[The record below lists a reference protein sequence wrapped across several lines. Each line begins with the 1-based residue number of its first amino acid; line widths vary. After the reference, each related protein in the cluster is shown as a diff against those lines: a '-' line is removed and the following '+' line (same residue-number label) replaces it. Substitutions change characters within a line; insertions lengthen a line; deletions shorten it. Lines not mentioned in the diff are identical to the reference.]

1 MNREQIFAEIN
12 DLQETQAYKRTFD
25 FVARFTAKANTA
37 DAVTIPIN
45 NAGAFKQLGYNI
57 KYTKNSTLTRGGN
70 TTNTKNSTLTSVGTT
85 TNICAVRLKMRSQ
98 AANNTQSNDFV
109 PVQLIATPGAAD
121 MPRYGTR
128 PFMYVYPK
136 GDALVIEY
144 DNRAPAALV
153 PGDTYTMQ
161 DEQIEICFNG
171 NLYIID

>member
-57 KYTKNSTLTRGGN
+57 KYTKNSTLTRN
-70 TTNTKNSTLTSVGTT
+70 GTP
-85 TNICAVRLKMRSQ
+85 TNICAVKLKMRSQ
-98 AANNTQSNDFV
+98 AANNTQSNDFI
-109 PVQLIATPGAAD
+109 PVQLLATPGAAD
-121 MPRYGTR
+121 MPRYGAR

-153 PGDTYTMQ
+153 AGDTYTMQ

-171 NLYIID
+171 ILYVID

>member
-1 MNREQIFAEIN
+1 MNREQILAEIN

-57 KYTKNSTLTRGGN
+57 NYTKNSTLTRGGN
-70 TTNTKNSTLTSVGTT
+70 TTN
-85 TNICAVRLKMRSQ
+85 ICAVKLKMRSQ
-98 AANNTQSNDFV
+98 AANNTQSNDFI
-109 PVQLIATPGAAD
+109 PVQLLATPGAAD

-171 NLYIID
+171 YLYVID

>member
-70 TTNTKNSTLTSVGTT
+70 TTN
-85 TNICAVRLKMRSQ
+85 ICAVKLKMRSQ

-109 PVQLIATPGAAD
+109 PVQLIATPGGAD

-144 DNRAPAALV
+144 DNRTPAALV
-153 PGDTYTMQ
+153 TGDTYTMN

-171 NLYIID
+171 YLYVID

>member
-1 MNREQIFAEIN
+1 MNREQIFSEIN

-45 NAGAFKQLGYNI
+45 NAGAFKQLGYNTR
-57 KYTKNSTLTRGGN
+57 YTENSTLTRDG
-70 TTNTKNSTLTSVGTT
+70 KT
-85 TNICAVRLKMRSQ
+85 TNICAVKLKMRSQ
-98 AANNTQSNDFV
+98 AANNTQSNDFI
-109 PVQLIATPGAAD
+109 PIQLLATPGAAD

-153 PGDTYTMQ
+153 PGDTYTIR

-171 NLYIID
+171 NLYVID